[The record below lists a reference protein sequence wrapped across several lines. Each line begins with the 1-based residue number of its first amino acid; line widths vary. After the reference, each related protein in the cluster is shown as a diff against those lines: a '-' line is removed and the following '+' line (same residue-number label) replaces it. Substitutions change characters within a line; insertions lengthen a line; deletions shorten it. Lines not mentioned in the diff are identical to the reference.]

1 MVLIAVGANLPLGEG
16 SALSTCKAVVKNLQA
31 TPNLEVLAVSH
42 WYESAPVPPSGQP
55 PYVNGVIKVRTSLS
69 PDALLALLQRMEAE
83 FGRERSVP
91 NAARTLDLD
100 LIAYDDLCQD
110 DPHLT
115 LPHPRAHERAF
126 VLLPLHDVAP
136 DWVHPV
142 SQRPVAELLAAVSGQ
157 EISRIK

>member
-16 SALSTCKAVVKNLQA
+16 SALSTCEAVVKKLQA
-31 TPNLEVLAVSH
+31 TPDIEVLSVSS

-55 PYVNGVIKVRTSLS
+55 PYVNGVVRVRTSLS
-69 PDALLALLQRMEAE
+69 PDDLLTLLQQMEAD
-83 FGRERSVP
+83 FGRKRSVP

-100 LIAYDDLCQD
+100 LIAYDTLCQD
-110 DPHLT
+110 DPRLT

-126 VLLPLHDVAP
+126 VLLPLYDVAP
-136 DWVHPV
+136 EWVHPV
-142 SQRPVAELLAAVSGQ
+142 SQRPVAELLEAVSGQ